1 MDSIRIFPRRLT
13 VIVGRTGHIRRID
26 GSVIRLDFECDH
38 YVGTFYAPDMQI
50 KAQAMGSRAEVH
62 SVMLSW
68 TQVVGHV
75 NGVLPERLQGH
86 HVEGALVGGGQH
98 HRVSSSA

>member
-1 MDSIRIFPRRLT
+1 M
-13 VIVGRTGHIRRID
+13 IVGRTGHIRRID
-26 GSVIRLDFECDH
+26 GSVIRLDFERDH
-38 YVGTFYAPDMQI
+38 YVGTFYAPDRHI

-68 TQVVGHV
+68 TQVLGHV
-75 NGVLPERLQGH
+75 NGVLPEGLQGH
-86 HVEGALVGGGQH
+86 HLEGALVGGGQH